1 MIFSD
6 LPLEE
11 ALAWQGRQSL
21 QSRVCYAG
29 KAVYDAYRHIPVSY
43 IFCAGDKVLPPE
55 FQQGRIDFLKKE
67 ARELDLFCLETGHC
81 PNVSE
86 PEATATVI
94 CDAIERKMVVTNV

>member
-11 ALAWQGRQSL
+11 ALTWQGRLSL
-21 QSRVCYAG
+21 QSTICYAG

-43 IFCAGDKVLPPE
+43 IFCAGDKVLPPD

-67 ARELDLFCLETGHC
+67 AKELDLFCLETGHC

-86 PEATATVI
+86 PEATARVI
-94 CDAIERKMVVTNV
+94 CDAVERKRAIPNV